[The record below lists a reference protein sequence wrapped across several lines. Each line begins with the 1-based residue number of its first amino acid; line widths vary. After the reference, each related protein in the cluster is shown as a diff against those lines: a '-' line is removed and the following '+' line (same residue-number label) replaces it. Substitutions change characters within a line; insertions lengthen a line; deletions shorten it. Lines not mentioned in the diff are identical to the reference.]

1 MALPNT
7 KAIGQTFIT
16 NLAIQVCNVITG
28 IITARLLQPAGR
40 GELATIIL
48 WPSILA
54 GIGIMGV
61 NFSLART
68 AAADP
73 DKENALARSALAL
86 GLFLAGATMLAGYF
100 LLPGLLPADKQ
111 HLLTL
116 NRLYLLWLPLNFV
129 ALNLLALDHGR
140 MRWGRYNITRLSV
153 VLPYLGFLLVFRL
166 KGVSALSWFV
176 VALLI
181 SNLLAMLLRLVL
193 QWHDI
198 VRGRI
203 HLALTFSVLKGGFPF
218 FLSSLSTLM
227 VMQMDKAL
235 VVSLMSTKMVGYYA
249 AAFTFA
255 SAHSSLGGALGVT
268 SFAASAN
275 EADPARQGQYLAQV
289 FRQATLLYIGAGVGV
304 ALLAPL
310 LIVPLFGAEFA
321 PAVSPAAI
329 LALATSF
336 LALSNILNEGLKGG
350 GRVIPGILAQL
361 FSASLIVMAAW
372 LLVPPYGLAG
382 LAWAAVFGF
391 ISQLAFLVMAAASLL
406 QVSLL
411 NFWGLRREEVK
422 ALCGRVTALFS
433 F

>member
-1 MALPNT
+1 MARPDT
-7 KAIGQTFIT
+7 KAISQTFIT
-16 NLAIQVCNVITG
+16 NLAIQGCNVITG
-28 IITARLLQPAGR
+28 ILTARLLQPAGR

-61 NFSLART
+61 NFSLARA

-73 DKENALARSALAL
+73 GKENALARSALAL
-86 GLFLAGATMLAGYF
+86 GLVLAGATMLAGYF
-100 LLPGLLPADKQ
+100 LLPWLLPADKQ

-116 NRLYLLWLPLNFV
+116 NRVYLLWLPLNFV
-129 ALNLLALDHGR
+129 TLNLLALDHGR

-153 VLPYLGFLLVFRL
+153 VLPYLGFLLFFWL
-166 KGVSALSWFV
+166 KGVSALTWFV
-176 VALLI
+176 FALLV
-181 SNLLAMLLRLVL
+181 SNFLAMLLRLVV
-193 QWHDI
+193 QWHGI
-198 VRGRI
+198 IRGRI
-203 HLALTFSVLKGGFPF
+203 HLALTFSVLKGGLPF
-218 FLSSLSTLM
+218 FLASLSTLL

-235 VVSLMSTKMVGYYA
+235 VVSLLSTEMVGYYA

-275 EADPARQGQYLAQV
+275 EADSARQGQYLAQI
-289 FRQATLLYIGAGVGV
+289 FRQATLLYIGAGAGV

-310 LIVPLFGAEFA
+310 LIVPLFGVDFA
-321 PAVSPAAI
+321 PAVRPAAI

-336 LALSNILNEGLKGG
+336 LALANVLNEGLKGG
-350 GRVIPGILAQL
+350 GRVIPGILAQFL
-361 FSASLIVMAAW
+361 AAGLIALAAW
-372 LLVPPYGLAG
+372 LLVPRYGLAG
-382 LAWAAVFGF
+382 LAWAAVIGSV
-391 ISQLAFLVMAAASLL
+391 SQLAFLVMTAASLL
-406 QVSLL
+406 QVSLP

-422 ALCGRVTALFS
+422 ALCGRVTALLS